1 MTSDA
6 PSMPQAGPGAAS
18 AAAAIATVT
27 VSGRHRLNIVGRA
40 DLAALAE
47 ALERLAGRAGLR
59 AVVLR
64 GAGERA
70 FIGGADLD
78 EMAALDPLGARGFIA
93 GIHRVCEAVRNLPVP
108 VIARLAGYTLG
119 AGLEIAAACDL
130 RIAAEDAVFGMPEVK
145 VGIPSVVEAALLPML
160 VGWGRTR
167 QMLLLGEHFTAAEAA
182 SWGLVQRVVPPEA
195 LDAGVAAWVE
205 TLLAAAP
212 RALAQQKALMRQWE
226 DLPLRAAIAAGIDAF
241 AEAFTTDEPGRLMRA
256 FRAAR
261 RPPLPGHPFQ
271 ARAPS
276 ETLASTEDPLA
287 PTGEPK
293 A

>member
-1 MTSDA
+1 MPSDA
-6 PSMPQAGPGAAS
+6 PPLPPARPDAGS
-18 AAAAIATVT
+18 AEAAIATVT

-47 ALERLAGRAGLR
+47 ALERLAGRPGLR

-78 EMAALDPLGARGFIA
+78 EMAALDPHSARAFISA
-93 GIHRVCEAVRNLPVP
+93 IHRVCEAVRSLPVP

-160 VGWGRTR
+160 VGWGRAR

-182 SWGLVQRVVPPEA
+182 SWGLVQRVVPADA
-195 LDAGVAAWVE
+195 LDAGVAAWIE

-241 AEAFTTDEPGRLMRA
+241 ADAFTTDEPGRLMRA

-261 RPPLPGHPFQ
+261 RPPLP
-271 ARAPS
+271 
-276 ETLASTEDPLA
+276 STGA
-287 PTGEPK
+287 I
-293 A
+293 